1 MKPVEKFYPISGEAL
16 ESFKENSPEIIKNTV
31 NRSLKR
37 EEEVN
42 QHGKQARQI
51 LISGM
56 EFTTKMLEA
65 AMLTGEISLLE
76 DVLIW
81 AQDRLP
87 HDQVTMDQV
96 KVRLIIYR
104 EELIKIMPKKYS
116 SKITPYIDYMISWR
130 DIK

>member
-1 MKPVEKFYPISGEAL
+1 MKAVEEFHPISAEAI
-16 ESFKENSPEIIKNTV
+16 ESFKENAPEIIKNTV

-37 EEEVN
+37 EEDVK

-51 LISGM
+51 LTSGM

-104 EELIKIMPKKYS
+104 EELIKRMPEKYS
-116 SKITPYIDYMISWR
+116 STITPYIDWMISWR